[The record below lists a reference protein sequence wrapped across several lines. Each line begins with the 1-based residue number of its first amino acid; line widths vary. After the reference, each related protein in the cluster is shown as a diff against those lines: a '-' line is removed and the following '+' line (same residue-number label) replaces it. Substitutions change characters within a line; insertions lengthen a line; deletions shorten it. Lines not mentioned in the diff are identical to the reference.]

1 VIDPRGEITTA
12 SIKQLGAR
20 AKHGMAN
27 EGESLL
33 TVVIDNK
40 LKMLTSLTK
49 RYVAGS
55 GVSSSPDADKKATG
69 GEAEPTPCMV
79 HMRNVVSRLCSCC
92 KGSEP

>member
-1 VIDPRGEITTA
+1 MINPRGEITTA

-49 RYVAGS
+49 RYVVGS
-55 GVSSSPDADKKATG
+55 GVSSSPDADDNTPG

-79 HMRNVVSRLCSCC
+79 HMRNVVNRICSFC

>member
-20 AKHGMAN
+20 AKHGRAN
-27 EGESLL
+27 ERESLT

-49 RYVAGS
+49 RYVAGRVGFQFS
-55 GVSSSPDADKKATG
+55 
-69 GEAEPTPCMV
+69 
-79 HMRNVVSRLCSCC
+79 
-92 KGSEP
+92 